1 VTAPKR
7 IAVLAS
13 GNGSNLQALLD
24 HGLAISLVLSDR
36 INVGALA
43 RAATHNVEAR
53 VLDDYADGKDLLTLL
68 RAHHIDLIALAGYLR
83 HVPDVVTREYRG
95 AILNIHPSLLPAF
108 GGSKMYGLR
117 VHKAAIEAGVR
128 VSGATVH
135 FVDEVYDRGP
145 IVAQH
150 PVPVMPDDTPETLAA
165 RVLKVEHMLYPQAVA
180 AVATG
185 HVWLD
190 GDGRVIGTVPAI
202 PDPQHAIYRLVQGE
216 HPSADH

>member
-1 VTAPKR
+1 MTVRTR
-7 IAVLAS
+7 IAVFAS

-24 HGLAISLVLSDR
+24 HALPVAMVVSDR
-36 INVGALA
+36 IDAGALA
-43 RAATHNVEAR
+43 RADKHGVDAHA
-53 VLDDYADGKDLLTLL
+53 LDDHMDGRELLTILQT
-68 RAHHIDLIALAGYLR
+68 HHIDLIALAGYLR

-108 GGSKMYGLR
+108 GGPKMYGLR
-117 VHKAAIEAGVR
+117 VHRAAIEAGVR

-165 RVLKVEHMLYPQAVA
+165 RVLKVEHVLYPQAVA

-190 GDGRVIGTVPAI
+190 GHGRVIGTVPTI
-202 PDPQHAIYRLVQGE
+202 PDPHHAIYRLVQGE